1 VDGNGVV
8 FAGGR
13 RNEVLSCDLYWLG
26 AGGVWLSGGDE
37 KAAPRVPAGH
47 RVINNHIHHFAQ
59 IERVYAAGVNSGF
72 TGGGGGGHHVAVGMH
87 VAHNL
92 IHNTPHVGI
101 LHGSWD
107 SMFEYNEISNFCQV
121 SNDMGAWYC
130 YDKFERMGNQTF
142 RYNYVH
148 SSDGGDGVYFDHDH
162 PNMKVYG
169 NIIALDSKET
179 RGTAFLYKI
188 GSQGKGNLQSIN
200 CFNNIAINSRNGFWF
215 VSSMPS
221 RIENNVAVNC
231 GTPFSWTF
239 IKGAK
244 SVRSEEPFG
253 AGKNMTYTEDPGF
266 VNMAKRDFRLRPD
279 SRIFR
284 DLPGF
289 KPIPVDKIGLF
300 VDEYRQHLPSDVEAG
315 RVRSKATQEALGID
329 IEDRI
334 D

>member
-1 VDGNGVV
+1 
-8 FAGGR
+8 
-13 RNEVLSCDLYWLG
+13 
-26 AGGVWLSGGDE
+26 
-37 KAAPRVPAGH
+37 
-47 RVINNHIHHFAQ
+47 
-59 IERVYAAGVNSGF
+59 
-72 TGGGGGGHHVAVGMH
+72 
-87 VAHNL
+87 
-92 IHNTPHVGI
+92 
-101 LHGSWD
+101 
-107 SMFEYNEISNFCQV
+107 MFEYNEISNFCQV

-162 PNMKVYG
+162 PKMKVYG
-169 NIIALDSKET
+169 NIIALDSKEK

-188 GSQGKGNLQSIN
+188 GSQGQGNLQSIN
-200 CFNNIAINSRNGFWF
+200 CTNNIAINSRIGYSF

-221 RIENNVAVNC
+221 RIGNNVAVNC

-244 SVRSEEPFG
+244 SVRSEEPFV
-253 AGKNMTYTEDPGF
+253 AGKNVTYTEDPGF
-266 VNMAKRDFRLRPD
+266 VNLAKRDFRLRPD

-300 VDEYRQHLPSDVEAG
+300 VDEYRRRLPSDVEAG
-315 RVRSKATQEALGID
+315 RVRSKTVEEALGID
-329 IEDRI
+329 IEDRN
-334 D
+334 DQPK